1 MQEKKKFES
10 VGINLEGTTMSK
22 IETLVPLLSA
32 LRDLVAW
39 LKAKRGEGLIIGGVA
54 ASILGRPRVTRD
66 VDALVL
72 IYEKDWDGFLTAG
85 SKFGF
90 VTRITNPHD
99 FARKAKVLLVRH
111 EPSGIDVDVTF
122 GALPLEKE
130 AITNAVCVDI
140 RGVRL
145 PLPTAE
151 DLIIMKAV
159 AHRPRDLAD
168 IESIIDAHKKLNL
181 RRIRRWVREFS
192 AVVEM
197 PEIFNDLEKIL
208 VRGPKRKR

>member
-1 MQEKKKFES
+1 
-10 VGINLEGTTMSK
+10 MSK
-22 IETLVPLLSA
+22 TETLAPLLSA
-32 LRDLVAW
+32 LRDLTTW
-39 LKAKRGEGLIIGGVA
+39 LKAKQVECLIIGGVA

-72 IYEKDWDGFLTAG
+72 MDEKKWDGFITAG

-90 VTRITNPHD
+90 VPRITNPLG

-111 EPSGIDVDVTF
+111 EPSGIDVDITF
-122 GALPLEKE
+122 GTLPFEKE
-130 AITNAVCVDI
+130 AVANGVWVDI
-140 RGVRL
+140 KGVRL

-168 IESIIDAHKKLNL
+168 IESIIDAQKRLNL

-192 AVVEM
+192 SVVEM
-197 PEIFNDLEKIL
+197 PEIFNDLENIL
-208 VRGPKRKR
+208 ARTRKRKK

>member
-1 MQEKKKFES
+1 
-10 VGINLEGTTMSK
+10 MSK
-22 IETLVPLLSA
+22 IETLVPLLST
-32 LRDLVAW
+32 LRDLVSW
-39 LKAKRGEGLIIGGVA
+39 LKAKRVQGLIIGGVA
-54 ASILGRPRVTRD
+54 ASILGRPRVTCD

-72 IYEKDWDGFLTAG
+72 LDEKDWGEFLSAG
-85 SKFGF
+85 TEFGF
-90 VTRITNPHD
+90 VARVTNPLD

-122 GALPLEKE
+122 ATLPFEKE
-130 AITNAVCVDI
+130 AITNGVWVDI

-168 IESIIDAHKKLNL
+168 IESIMDAHPNLNL
-181 RRIRRWVREFS
+181 RKIRRWVKEFS
-192 AVVEM
+192 TVVEM

-208 VRGPKRKR
+208 TRRRKRER

>member
-1 MQEKKKFES
+1 MQEKEKFES

-39 LKAKRGEGLIIGGVA
+39 LKAKRVEGLIIGGVA
-54 ASILGRPRVTRD
+54 ASILGRPRATRD

-72 IYEKDWDGFLTAG
+72 MDEKNWGGFLTAG

-90 VTRITNPHD
+90 VSRVANPLD

-111 EPSGIDVDVTF
+111 EPSGIDVDITF
-122 GALPLEKE
+122 GTLPFEKE
-130 AITNAVCVDI
+130 AITNAVWVDI
-140 RGVRL
+140 KDVRL

-168 IESIIDAHKKLNL
+168 IESMIDAHKKLNL

-192 AVVEM
+192 AAVEM

>member
-1 MQEKKKFES
+1 
-10 VGINLEGTTMSK
+10 MSK
-22 IETLVPLLSA
+22 IETLVPLLGT

-39 LKAKRGEGLIIGGVA
+39 LKANRTQGLIIGGVA

-72 IYEKDWDGFLTAG
+72 LDEKDWNEFLSAG
-85 SKFGF
+85 IEFGF
-90 VTRITNPHD
+90 VARVTGPLD

-122 GALPLEKE
+122 GVLPFERE
-130 AITNAVCVDI
+130 AITHAVWVNI
-140 RGVRL
+140 KGVRL
-145 PLPTAE
+145 PLPTPE

-168 IESIIDAHKKLNL
+168 IESIIDAHPEINL
-181 RRIRRWVREFS
+181 RKIRRWVKEFS
-192 AVVEM
+192 IAI
-197 PEIFNDLEKIL
+197 EIPDILNDLEKIL
-208 VRGPKRKR
+208 ARRQERKR

>member
-1 MQEKKKFES
+1 
-10 VGINLEGTTMSK
+10 MSK
-22 IETLVPLLSA
+22 IGTLVPLLSV

-39 LKAKRGEGLIIGGVA
+39 LKAKRVQGLIIGGVA

-72 IYEKDWDGFLTAG
+72 LDEKDWDEFLTAG
-85 SKFGF
+85 TEFGF
-90 VTRITNPHD
+90 VARVTNPLD
-99 FARKAKVLLVRH
+99 FARKAKVLLIRH

-122 GALPLEKE
+122 GALPFEKE
-130 AITNAVCVDI
+130 AITNAVWVNI

-145 PLPTAE
+145 PLPNAE

-168 IESIIDAHKKLNL
+168 IESIMDAHPNLNL
-181 RRIRRWVREFS
+181 RKIRRWVKEFS
-192 AVVEM
+192 TAIEM
-197 PEIFNDLEKIL
+197 PDILNDLEKIL
-208 VRGPKRKR
+208 TRRRKRER

>member
-1 MQEKKKFES
+1 
-10 VGINLEGTTMSK
+10 MSK
-22 IETLVPLLSA
+22 IETLVPLLSV

-39 LKAKRGEGLIIGGVA
+39 LEAKRVQGLIIGGVA

-72 IYEKDWDGFLTAG
+72 LDEKDWDEFLTAG
-85 SKFGF
+85 TEFGF
-90 VTRITNPHD
+90 VARVTDPLD
-99 FARKAKVLLVRH
+99 FAKKAKVLLIRH

-122 GALPLEKE
+122 GALPFEKE
-130 AITNAVCVDI
+130 AITNAVWVNI

-168 IESIIDAHKKLNL
+168 IESIMDAHPNLNL
-181 RRIRRWVREFS
+181 RKIRRWVKEFS
-192 AVVEM
+192 TAIEI

-208 VRGPKRKR
+208 VRGRKQKR

>member
-1 MQEKKKFES
+1 
-10 VGINLEGTTMSK
+10 MSK
-22 IETLVPLLSA
+22 IETLVPLLSV

-39 LKAKRGEGLIIGGVA
+39 LEAKRVQGLIIGGVA

-72 IYEKDWDGFLTAG
+72 IDEKDWNRFLTAG
-85 SKFGF
+85 TEFGF
-90 VTRITNPHD
+90 VARVTNPLD

-111 EPSGIDVDVTF
+111 KPSGIDVDVTF
-122 GALPLEKE
+122 GALPFEKE
-130 AITNAVCVDI
+130 AITNAVWVNI

-168 IESIIDAHKKLNL
+168 IESIMDAHQKLNL
-181 RRIRRWVREFS
+181 RKIRRWVREFS
-192 AVVEM
+192 TVVEI

-208 VRGPKRKR
+208 VRGRKQKR

>member
-1 MQEKKKFES
+1 
-10 VGINLEGTTMSK
+10 MSK
-22 IETLVPLLSA
+22 IETLGPLLSA

-39 LKAKRGEGLIIGGVA
+39 LKAKRVEGLIIGGVA

-66 VDALVL
+66 VDVLVL
-72 IYEKDWDGFLTAG
+72 LDEKDWGEFLSAG
-85 SKFGF
+85 TEFGF
-90 VTRITNPHD
+90 VARVTNPLD
-99 FARKAKVLLVRH
+99 FARKAKVLLIRH

-122 GALPLEKE
+122 GVLPFEKE
-130 AITNAVCVDI
+130 AITNAVWVNI

-168 IESIIDAHKKLNL
+168 IESIMDAHQKLNL
-181 RRIRRWVREFS
+181 RKIRRWVREFS
-192 AVVEM
+192 IAIEM
-197 PEIFNDLEKIL
+197 PDILNDLEKIL
-208 VRGPKRKR
+208 TRRRKRER

>member
-1 MQEKKKFES
+1 
-10 VGINLEGTTMSK
+10 MSK

-32 LRDLVAW
+32 LRDLVSW
-39 LKAKRGEGLIIGGVA
+39 LKAKRVQGLIIGGVA
-54 ASILGRPRVTRD
+54 ASILGRPRVTCD

-72 IYEKDWDGFLTAG
+72 LDEKDWGEFLSAG
-85 SKFGF
+85 TEFGF
-90 VTRITNPHD
+90 VARVTNPLD

-122 GALPLEKE
+122 ATLPFEKE
-130 AITNAVCVDI
+130 AITNGVWVDI

-168 IESIIDAHKKLNL
+168 IESIMDAHPNLNL
-181 RRIRRWVREFS
+181 RKIRRWVKEFS
-192 AVVEM
+192 TVVEM

-208 VRGPKRKR
+208 TRRRKRER

>member
-1 MQEKKKFES
+1 
-10 VGINLEGTTMSK
+10 MSK
-22 IETLVPLLSA
+22 IETLVPLLSV

-39 LKAKRGEGLIIGGVA
+39 LEAKRVQGLIIGGVA

-72 IYEKDWDGFLTAG
+72 LDEKDWDEFLTAG
-85 SKFGF
+85 TEFGF
-90 VTRITNPHD
+90 VARVTDPLD
-99 FARKAKVLLVRH
+99 FAKKAKVLLIRH

-122 GALPLEKE
+122 GALPFEKE
-130 AITNAVCVDI
+130 AITNAVWVNI

-168 IESIIDAHKKLNL
+168 IESIMDAHPNLNL
-181 RRIRRWVREFS
+181 RKIRRWVKEFS
-192 AVVEM
+192 TAIEM

-208 VRGPKRKR
+208 VRGRKQKR

>member
-1 MQEKKKFES
+1 
-10 VGINLEGTTMSK
+10 MSK
-22 IETLVPLLSA
+22 IETLVPLLSV

-39 LKAKRGEGLIIGGVA
+39 LKAKRVQGLIIGGVA

-72 IYEKDWDGFLTAG
+72 IDEKGWNRFLTAG
-85 SKFGF
+85 TEFGF
-90 VTRITNPHD
+90 VARVTHPLD

-111 EPSGIDVDVTF
+111 KPSVIDVYDTF
-122 GALPLEKE
+122 GALPFEKE
-130 AITNAVCVDI
+130 AITNAVWVNI
-140 RGVRL
+140 RGIRL

-168 IESIIDAHKKLNL
+168 IESIMDAHQKLNL
-181 RRIRRWVREFS
+181 RKIRRWVREFS
-192 AVVEM
+192 TVVEI

-208 VRGPKRKR
+208 VRGRKQKR

>member
-1 MQEKKKFES
+1 
-10 VGINLEGTTMSK
+10 MSK
-22 IETLVPLLSA
+22 IGTLVPLLSV

-39 LKAKRGEGLIIGGVA
+39 LKAKRVQGLIIGGIA

-72 IYEKDWDGFLTAG
+72 LDEKDWGEFLSAG
-85 SKFGF
+85 TEFGF
-90 VTRITNPHD
+90 VARVTNPLD

-122 GALPLEKE
+122 ATLPFEKE
-130 AITNAVCVDI
+130 AITNGVWVDI

-145 PLPTAE
+145 PLPNAE

-168 IESIIDAHKKLNL
+168 IESIMDAHQKLNL
-181 RRIRRWVREFS
+181 RKIRRWVKEFS
-192 AVVEM
+192 TAIEM
-197 PEIFNDLEKIL
+197 PDILNDLEKIL
-208 VRGPKRKR
+208 TRRRKRER

>member
-1 MQEKKKFES
+1 
-10 VGINLEGTTMSK
+10 MSK
-22 IETLVPLLSA
+22 IETLVPLLGT

-39 LKAKRGEGLIIGGVA
+39 LKANRTQGLIIGGVA

-72 IYEKDWDGFLTAG
+72 LDEKDWNEFLSAG
-85 SKFGF
+85 AEFGF
-90 VTRITNPHD
+90 VARVTGPLD

-122 GALPLEKE
+122 GVLPFERE
-130 AITNAVCVDI
+130 AITHAVWVNI
-140 RGVRL
+140 KGVRL
-145 PLPTAE
+145 PLPTPE

-168 IESIIDAHKKLNL
+168 IESIIDAHPEINL
-181 RRIRRWVREFS
+181 RKIRRWVKEFS
-192 AVVEM
+192 IAI
-197 PEIFNDLEKIL
+197 EIPDILNDLEKIL
-208 VRGPKRKR
+208 ARRQERKR

>member
-1 MQEKKKFES
+1 
-10 VGINLEGTTMSK
+10 MSK

-32 LRDLVAW
+32 IRDLVAW
-39 LKAKRGEGLIIGGVA
+39 LKAKRVEGLIIGGVA

-72 IYEKDWDGFLTAG
+72 LDEKDWGEFLSAG
-85 SKFGF
+85 TEFGF
-90 VTRITNPHD
+90 VARVTDPIG

-122 GALPLEKE
+122 GALPFEKE
-130 AITNAVCVDI
+130 AVTNGVGVDI

-168 IESIIDAHKKLNL
+168 IESIMDAHQKLNL
-181 RRIRRWVREFS
+181 RKIRRWVREFS
-192 AVVEM
+192 TVVEM

-208 VRGPKRKR
+208 VRRRKRKR

>member
-1 MQEKKKFES
+1 
-10 VGINLEGTTMSK
+10 MSK

-39 LKAKRGEGLIIGGVA
+39 LKAKRVKGLIIGGVA

-72 IYEKDWDGFLTAG
+72 IDEKDWDGFLTAG
-85 SKFGF
+85 SEFGF
-90 VTRITNPHD
+90 VARVTNPLD
-99 FARKAKVLLVRH
+99 FARKAKVLLVHH
-111 EPSGIDVDVTF
+111 EPTGIDVDITF
-122 GALPLEKE
+122 GTLPFEKE
-130 AITNAVCVDI
+130 AVTNAVWVNI

-208 VRGPKRKR
+208 VRRPKRKR

>member
-1 MQEKKKFES
+1 
-10 VGINLEGTTMSK
+10 MSK

-39 LKAKRGEGLIIGGVA
+39 LKAKRVEGLIIGGVA

-72 IYEKDWDGFLTAG
+72 LGEKDWSEFLSAG
-85 SKFGF
+85 TEFGF
-90 VTRITNPHD
+90 VARVTDPLD

-111 EPSGIDVDVTF
+111 KPSGIDVDVTF
-122 GALPLEKE
+122 GALPFEKE
-130 AITNAVCVDI
+130 AITNGVWVDL

-159 AHRPRDLAD
+159 AHRPRDLVD
-168 IESIIDAHKKLNL
+168 IESIMDAHQKLNL
-181 RRIRRWVREFS
+181 RKIRRWVREFS
-192 AVVEM
+192 TAVEM

-208 VRGPKRKR
+208 VRRRKLKR

>member
-1 MQEKKKFES
+1 
-10 VGINLEGTTMSK
+10 MSK
-22 IETLVPLLSA
+22 ANTLVPLLGA
-32 LRDLVAW
+32 LSDVAVW
-39 LKAKRGEGLIIGGVA
+39 LKAKRVKGLIIGGIA

-72 IYEKDWDGFLTAG
+72 MDEKDWGGFLTAG

-90 VTRITNPHD
+90 VARITNPLD

-111 EPSGIDVDVTF
+111 EPSGIDVDITF
-122 GALPLEKE
+122 GALSFEKE
-130 AITNAVCVDI
+130 AIANAVWVDI
-140 RGVRL
+140 KGVHL

-192 AVVEM
+192 TAIEM

-208 VRGPKRKR
+208 VRRRKRKR

>member
-1 MQEKKKFES
+1 
-10 VGINLEGTTMSK
+10 MSK
-22 IETLVPLLSA
+22 GKTLVPLLRV

-39 LKAKRGEGLIIGGVA
+39 LKAKRVQGLIIGGVA

-72 IYEKDWDGFLTAG
+72 MDEQDWDGFLTAG
-85 SKFGF
+85 LTFGF
-90 VTRITNPHD
+90 VARVTHPLD

-111 EPSGIDVDVTF
+111 EPSGIDVDITF
-122 GALPLEKE
+122 GTLPFEKE
-130 AITNAVCVDI
+130 AITNAFWIDI

-168 IESIIDAHKKLNL
+168 IESIVDAHKKLNL

-192 AVVEM
+192 TAVEM

-208 VRGPKRKR
+208 MRGSKRKR